1 MIERG
6 STDYYKFYVSD
17 KDALKVGVILHSHVG
32 DADLIVSR
40 KFEDPKLDND
50 PAGKIIFNN
59 SEFFSWK

>member
-17 KDALKVGVILHSHVG
+17 KDALKVGIILHSHVG
-32 DADLIVSR
+32 DADLVVSR

-50 PAGKIIFNN
+50 PVGNFNFN
-59 SEFFSWK
+59 KSKFISW